1 MPEEVPTDGRHTTRN
16 LLKHLY
22 GLMPVPGTD
31 ALADGELLRRFTLH
45 GEEVAFAALVRRHG
59 PLVLQVCQRLLHDP
73 NTAEDVFQATFL
85 VLARKAKRSRKPEA
99 VGSFLYGVAYRLA
112 RRAHMKS
119 RHGRSMKSV
128 VSLRRPLDP
137 LAEVSGRELLAILED
152 ELNRLPAKYRLPL
165 VLCCLQGRTRD
176 EAAGHLGLALRT
188 LQRVSNR
195 AAPSCIPA

>member
-1 MPEEVPTDGRHTTRN
+1 MAAIQLDN

-85 VLARKAKRSRKPEA
+85 VLARKANALRKPEA

-112 RRAHMKS
+112 RRRACRS
-119 RHGRSMKSV
+119 R
-128 VSLRRPLDP
+128 
-137 LAEVSGRELLAILED
+137 A
-152 ELNRLPAKYRLPL
+152 PAGP
-165 VLCCLQGRTRD
+165 
-176 EAAGHLGLALRT
+176 
-188 LQRVSNR
+188 
-195 AAPSCIPA
+195 